1 MRILNQMSS
10 IFSWKES
17 GGGGLEG
24 NGRIAMI
31 HVSAC
36 MQSRDLTFTH
46 THKHMCMH
54 APAHMHTRT
63 RTVLSN

>member
-1 MRILNQMSS
+1 MHILSQKSS

-24 NGRIAMI
+24 NGHIAMI

-36 MQSRDLTFTH
+36 MESRDLTFTH
-46 THKHMCMH
+46 THRDG
-54 APAHMHTRT
+54 APGYSH
-63 RTVLSN
+63 SSD

>member
-1 MRILNQMSS
+1 MHILSQKSS

-24 NGRIAMI
+24 NGHIAMI

-36 MQSRDLTFTH
+36 MESRDLTFTH
-46 THKHMCMH
+46 THTNTR
-54 APAHMHTRT
+54 AYTHTHT
-63 RTVLSN
+63 HTVLGN